1 MRKFTFKAPASVWDY
16 RSGDP
21 DLPVKDPTVLKNY
34 DGYVYEDECFDEYMS
49 GINDRELEEAGV
61 SGGYLKFEYQNK
73 NNMLFGF
80 TEYNLRRKLTDPEV
94 LKLREYTLGQWS
106 DGNGSNLMQNG
117 MNSDGISLQMEC
129 FIEDLITTEQVIT

>member
-1 MRKFTFKAPASVWDY
+1 
-16 RSGDP
+16 
-21 DLPVKDPTVLKNY
+21 
-34 DGYVYEDECFDEYMS
+34 MS